1 MTSARSMP
9 PPDSQEA
16 QAFGMVL
23 GQVVVRLRTQR
34 GWTQAQLADKLGLS
48 QSAVSKIEAGK
59 RPDAFLYGQLA
70 RAFDMD
76 VRQLDEQVTES
87 MKRAREAVAA
97 VTRKKS
103 SGGWGELLALAGF
116 IGIIAFVVAA
126 VVGDDEVPKPPT
138 RPGK

>member
-1 MTSARSMP
+1 
-9 PPDSQEA
+9 
-16 QAFGMVL
+16 MVL

-34 GWTQAQLADKLGLS
+34 GWTQSQLADKLGVS

-70 RAFDMD
+70 RVFDMD
-76 VRQLDEQVTES
+76 VQQLNEQVTES
-87 MKRAREAVAA
+87 MRRAREAVAA
-97 VTRKKS
+97 VTHKKS

-126 VVGDDEVPKPPT
+126 VVGDDEAPKPPS